1 MKTIGETEI
10 KIKGIETLNKTLG
23 PTGALKFLTMMR
35 REPTDYVEISKRLY
49 EGQSVDDIFKRAKK
63 TWKKR

>member
-1 MKTIGETEI
+1 MKAIGETEI
-10 KIKGIETLNKTLG
+10 KIKGIETLNKALG

-35 REPTDYVEISKRLY
+35 REPTDYVKISQRLY
-49 EGQSVDDIFKRAKK
+49 EGQSVEDIFKRAKK